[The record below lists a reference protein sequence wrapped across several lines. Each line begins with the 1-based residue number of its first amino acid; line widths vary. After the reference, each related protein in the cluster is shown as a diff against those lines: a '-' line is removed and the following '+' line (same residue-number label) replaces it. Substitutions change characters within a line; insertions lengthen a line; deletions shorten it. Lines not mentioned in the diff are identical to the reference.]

1 VLADGHSVGRVGIR
15 GTAGAVDPRE
25 DPELFDIALANRDG
39 DGLQIGSARDRD
51 RAAAARTA
59 GGRGGS
65 GGDAPGGGLNQQRER
80 AASLSDLDGTAG
92 VPDLLYCKGDH
103 PRAILHL
110 IAESDLAAQSGEIRT
125 MSRTLAIALAAS
137 AVLAAPATAEV
148 RLERAFPAASA
159 STLTK
164 TEAPA
169 LVFGGTFVILATV
182 NGASQAALRVDS
194 GATDVMLPRTV
205 AARLIRAGSL
215 THADYVTTKTYRL
228 ADGSLRTQKVYRLR
242 SLKVGALIARDIP
255 CTISNDDTGLLGQSF
270 LSKAQDWAMDNRR
283 HVLTLTY

>member
-1 VLADGHSVGRVGIR
+1 
-15 GTAGAVDPRE
+15 
-25 DPELFDIALANRDG
+25 
-39 DGLQIGSARDRD
+39 
-51 RAAAARTA
+51 
-59 GGRGGS
+59 
-65 GGDAPGGGLNQQRER
+65 
-80 AASLSDLDGTAG
+80 
-92 VPDLLYCKGDH
+92 
-103 PRAILHL
+103 
-110 IAESDLAAQSGEIRT
+110 

-137 AVLAAPATAEV
+137 AALAAPATAEV
-148 RLERAFPAASA
+148 RLERTFPAGSA
-159 STLTK
+159 STSTK

-169 LVFGGTFVILATV
+169 LVLGGTFVILATV
-182 NGASQAALRVDS
+182 NGAAQAAMRVDS

-205 AARLIRAGSL
+205 AARLISAGSL

-242 SLKVGALIARDIP
+242 SLKVGTLIVRDIP

>member
-1 VLADGHSVGRVGIR
+1 MAINVKGSNVIPQSSASLCGRLSG
-15 GTAGAVDPRE
+15 
-25 DPELFDIALANRDG
+25 
-39 DGLQIGSARDRD
+39 GSHRRW
-51 RAAAARTA
+51 RAATYTC
-59 GGRGGS
+59 RGHIATGTM
-65 GGDAPGGGLNQQRER
+65 LHQVWER
-80 AASLSDLDGTAG
+80 ARFRVAGIVAVSTEAIRRLIEKELRAVPASDKLWFPRLW
-92 VPDLLYCKGDH
+92 LLH
-103 PRAILHL
+103 
-110 IAESDLAAQSGEIRT
+110 SGEIRT

-242 SLKVGALIARDIP
+242 SLQVGTFIVRDIP